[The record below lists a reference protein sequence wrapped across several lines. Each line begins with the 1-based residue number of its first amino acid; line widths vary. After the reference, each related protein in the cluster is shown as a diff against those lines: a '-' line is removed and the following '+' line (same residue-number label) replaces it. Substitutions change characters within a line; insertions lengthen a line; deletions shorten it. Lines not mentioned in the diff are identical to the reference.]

1 MTRRIHDLRN
11 EVDYIRGIYVVVS
24 AHGLKNEGY
33 YTCSKLFS
41 AQCLKKEIN
50 YMRLFFHKFRS
61 GIKELGAWHLVNKFV
76 SNFEP

>member
-1 MTRRIHDLRN
+1 MTRQIHDVRN
-11 EVDYIRGIYVVVS
+11 EVDYIRGTYVVVS

-50 YMRLFFHKFRS
+50 YMRLFFHKCRS

>member
-33 YTCSKLFS
+33 YTCSTFFS

-50 YMRLFFHKFRS
+50 YTRFFFHKCRS

-76 SNFEP
+76 SSFEP